1 VALALIAALG
11 YVAWRGYQQPELILD
26 FASMRL
32 C

>member
-1 VALALIAALG
+1 MAALL
-11 YVAWRGYQQPELILD
+11 YVIWRGYQQPELIFD